1 MSRQLKLRSDSRY
14 TITPLLQDVDDTF
27 FGLWV
32 APEIPLSPFDSY
44 HTVNE
49 TEIGRMDSIANK
61 YYGNTELWWVIAQ
74 VNSINDSLG
83 LVAGIVLRIPLKANV
98 TAALSL

>member
-1 MSRQLKLRSDSRY
+1 MARQLKLRADSRY
-14 TITPLLQDVDDTF
+14 TITPLLQDGDDTF
-27 FGLWV
+27 FGIWV

-49 TEIGRMDSIANK
+49 TEIGRMDSIANR

-74 VNSINDSLG
+74 VNNVDDAMA
-83 LVAGIVLRIPLKANV
+83 LVPGTVLRIPVKANV
-98 TAALSL
+98 TAALNL